1 MMQWP
6 TPVLLC
12 KPFDAGLGF
21 EVWHAD
27 GAQRKLMPIIT
38 PAYPAGNSAYNVSA
52 KSLKVPM
59 RTRSSVCLSWCTGM
73 ATNSLF
79 VLAV

>member
-1 MMQWP
+1 MVQWP

-52 KSLKVPM
+52 KSLKVPIY
-59 RTRSSVCLSWCTGM
+59 R
-73 ATNSLF
+73 
-79 VLAV
+79 